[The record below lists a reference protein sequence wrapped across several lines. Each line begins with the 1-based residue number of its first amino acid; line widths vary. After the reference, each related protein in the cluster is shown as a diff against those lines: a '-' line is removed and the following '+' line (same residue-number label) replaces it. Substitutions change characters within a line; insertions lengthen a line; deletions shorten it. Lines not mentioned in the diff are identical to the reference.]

1 MQRIASRTR
10 NIYRYSERNRT
21 ALGALMRI
29 DARVLRSSIP
39 RSLAT
44 CIAAAM
50 QMSAL
55 AAPPSTAFHVTDCGD
70 AGPGTLRDALGAG
83 EQDVDVSACTQ
94 ISLVSGQLDVSQDTV
109 QISGSNTRITSMGAG
124 RVLSHTGSGSLRL
137 FALDIADGYLTGLNV
152 AGGCIY
158 SRSNVTLYGTKVHD
172 CTLVGTRTQVSDG
185 TIAGGGVFANGS
197 VSLYNASVRDNTVTG
212 AQGIYSYAQGG
223 GIFTA
228 GNLFMSGSTISGNT
242 VTGSDF
248 YCRGGGAEVRGNAYI
263 SYSTISANAAPSAG
277 GASFGN
283 PLSVST
289 VVNSTIS
296 GNSAHSESGG
306 LASWDA
312 VLRVWNST
320 VAFNQLGGPSEAPWP
335 QGAGILTLGHH
346 AYLALRSSII
356 AGNDRA
362 GTADDLSSSDLVTI
376 VGNDNLVVASKW
388 PLPPDTITVAALLM
402 PLADNGGLVATHAL
416 QPGSPAIDHG
426 DNFAPKT
433 YDARGPGFDRVVG
446 SRADMGAYE
455 VQTVFDSIFADG
467 FDAATGR
474 VTTQPA
480 S

>member
-1 MQRIASRTR
+1 MQ
-10 NIYRYSERNRT
+10 
-21 ALGALMRI
+21 I
-29 DARVLRSSIP
+29 DARFPRSFIP

-50 QMSAL
+50 QVSAV

-83 EQDVDVSACTQ
+83 EQDIDVSACTQ
-94 ISLVSGQLDVSQDTV
+94 ISLVSGELDVPQDTV
-109 QISGSNTRITSMGAG
+109 QISGSNTRITAMGTS

-137 FALDIADGYLTGLNV
+137 LALDIADGYLTGVSV

-172 CTLVGTRTQVSDG
+172 CTLVGTRTQGSDG

-197 VSLYNASVRDNTVTG
+197 VSLYNAVVRDNTVTG
-212 AQGIYSYAQGG
+212 ALGTYSYAQGG
-223 GIFTA
+223 GIFTS

-242 VTGSDF
+242 VTGGDF
-248 YCRGGGAEVRGNAYI
+248 YCRSGGAEARGSVYI

-289 VVNSTIS
+289 IVNSTIS
-296 GNSAHSESGG
+296 GNSAHSASGG
-306 LASWDA
+306 LVSWDT

-320 VAFNQLGGPSEAPWP
+320 VAFNHLATPPVAPWP
-335 QGAGILTLGHH
+335 QGAGIDTLGHH
-346 AYLALRSSII
+346 AYLGLRSSII

-362 GTADDLSSSDLVTI
+362 GTADDISGALVTI
-376 VGNDNLVVASKW
+376 VGNDNIVVASKW
-388 PLPPDTITVAALLM
+388 PVPPDTIAADPLLM

-446 SRADMGAYE
+446 SRADIGAYE
-455 VQTVFDSIFADG
+455 VQAVFESIFANG
-467 FDAATGR
+467 FDAAPGR
-474 VTTQPA
+474 ATTRHA
-480 S
+480 L